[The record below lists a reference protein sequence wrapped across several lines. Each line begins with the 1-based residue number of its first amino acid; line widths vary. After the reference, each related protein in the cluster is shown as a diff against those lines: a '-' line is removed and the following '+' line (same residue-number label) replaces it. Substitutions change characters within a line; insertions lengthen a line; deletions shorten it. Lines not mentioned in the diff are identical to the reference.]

1 MYIWCHPLAKADIE
15 IKIFH
20 VFQIF
25 DIDGDGLISRHDM
38 YTMIDVMAGEGMVMK
53 LIFLIIKYINIHD
66 VLKIRIQ

>member
-53 LIFLIIKYINIHD
+53 
-66 VLKIRIQ
+66 